1 MFSTG
6 MSTSGKANFGRR
18 FGLIVSLTFNSQMQA
33 CYEWKMSAPSQIR
46 NYVTNKVL
54 PQAAVLQNIAE
65 YGYSIH
71 WLLLG
76 EGPMFAATPAGQ
88 ELRKR
93 IAVRILK
100 KEVTVAVDDDLMT
113 DDLKSALDAER
124 AHVGEFTDTG
134 VLLPVAKSAPARRA
148 RGGAKAEK
156 E

>member
-1 MFSTG
+1 MDG
-6 MSTSGKANFGRR
+6 GNTSNLAFGKR
-18 FGLIVSLTFNSQMQA
+18 FELLVSLAFNSQMQA
-33 CYEWKMSAPSQIR
+33 CYEWKMSAPVQIR
-46 NYVTNKVL
+46 NYTKGRGM
-54 PQAAVLQNIAE
+54 PSAAVLTIIAE
-65 YGYSIH
+65 YGYNVH

-124 AHVGEFTDTG
+124 AHVGAFTDTG
-134 VLLPVAKSAPARRA
+134 VLLPVGKSAPARRA

>member
-1 MFSTG
+1 MDPKTTFAS
-6 MSTSGKANFGRR
+6 R
-18 FGLIVSLTFNSQMQA
+18 FGALVSLTFNTQLQA
-33 CYEWKMSAPSQIR
+33 CYEWKMSSTSQLYR
-46 NYVTNKVL
+46 YTHGNGYPGAEVL
-54 PQAAVLQNIAE
+54 ARVAEFGFNIN
-65 YGYSIH
+65 

-100 KEVTVAVDDDLMT
+100 KEVTVTVDDDLMT
-113 DDLKSALDAER
+113 DDLRSALDAER

-134 VLLPVAKSAPARRA
+134 ALLPVGKSAPIRKA